1 MFFLFWL
8 SKTLVINFLFKFFL
22 QPSHHHHPLHERIV
36 PFSHLISSQIIHSP
50 IPFPS
55 FPRPYFLITTNLHRH
70 HCLPSHRH
78 HPPPSAHHPP
88 YTSFDPLIFII
99 IITITLVYQ
108 ILFSILSKH
117 KKKKKKLRST
127 RLSFFLFVCD
137 WLPFLCLLCPSTLHG
152 SHPLIHPQQSFT
164 SSHSVRVH
172 PSSLPS
178 SAIHNTFFSIVKY
191 FFVPSLHS
199 FYHLNPLPR
208 LGSDSLSSLLLVFHP
223 CPFSSYDPIQY
234 YTHLI
239 QFVCKISLSAT

>member
-117 KKKKKKLRST
+117 KKKKKNYDPLAC
-127 RLSFFLFVCD
+127 LFFFLFVIGFLFSVSCVLLHSTD
-137 WLPFLCLLCPSTLHG
+137 HTHSSILNNHSHRAILSEFIHHRYPLALFIIPFFLSLNIFLFPHFTHSIISIHFLDLDRILCL
-152 SHPLIHPQQSFT
+152 
-164 SSHSVRVH
+164 
-172 PSSLPS
+172 
-178 SAIHNTFFSIVKY
+178 AY
-191 FFVPSLHS
+191 F
-199 FYHLNPLPR
+199 
-208 LGSDSLSSLLLVFHP
+208 
-223 CPFSSYDPIQY
+223 
-234 YTHLI
+234 
-239 QFVCKISLSAT
+239 